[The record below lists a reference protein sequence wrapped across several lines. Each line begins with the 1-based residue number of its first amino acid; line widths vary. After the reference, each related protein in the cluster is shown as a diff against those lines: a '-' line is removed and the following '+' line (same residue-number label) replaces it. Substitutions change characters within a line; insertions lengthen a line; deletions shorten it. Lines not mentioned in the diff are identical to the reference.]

1 MHMRCFAYGLTAVV
15 VLGADRLASG
25 DCEVTELLPLS
36 GSTSSVAIDG
46 DVILTGAW
54 TADGIS
60 NFTGAAFVFR
70 YEGGTW
76 DFEAKLQAPDG
87 EFDDRFA
94 WSVAIS
100 DDVAVVGSRD
110 DEHEGFDVGSA
121 YVYRFDGSGWIL
133 EAKLIP
139 PDGEFLDRFGV
150 SLAIHGDVL
159 VVGAYLDDDGG
170 DRSGSAYV
178 YRYNG
183 SAWQSDTKLVASD
196 GAEGDE
202 FGHSVAIEDNVIVV
216 GARHFF
222 NGGAGAAYIFRF
234 NGLEWLEEAR
244 LESSDGEDLDFFGED
259 VDISGN
265 SVIVGALGNDEAANR
280 AGAAYIFSYDGNV
293 WGDEQKVFAL
303 GAAFNDTF
311 GESVAIDGD
320 LAIGGSVGDDPTGS
334 ITVFRL
340 VNGNWI
346 WTNRIEASDGSVGD
360 QFSRRGIVLQ
370 NDIAAVVA
378 NNHHHG
384 DAVGTAFV
392 FAGLKLIDCDGNG
405 VADSCQI
412 ADGSSQDCNSNFVPD
427 ACDIADGT
435 SSDINANGVPDECE
449 CPWDLDGDGV
459 VGVGDLL
466 ILVANF
472 GPCDG
477 ECPADFDEDGFVG
490 VSDLLILIANFGE
503 CPGTGCPWDVNGDG
517 VVDHL
522 DVIAVNDNMGPCK
535 DPDNCPWD
543 VNGDGVVD
551 GADVSEVASHFGP
564 CPKE

>member
-1 MHMRCFAYGLTAVV
+1 MMRIGFLAFGLPAVV
-15 VLGADRLASG
+15 VLGADRLTSG
-25 DCEVTELLPLS
+25 DCEVTELLPPS
-36 GSTSSVAIDG
+36 GSTWSVAIDG
-46 DVILTGAW
+46 DVIVTGAW

-70 YEGGTW
+70 YEEGTW
-76 DFEAKLQAPDG
+76 NFESKLQAPDG
-87 EFDDRFA
+87 EYDDRFG

-100 DDVAVVGSRD
+100 DDVALVGSRD
-110 DEHEGFDVGSA
+110 DEHGGCNLGSA
-121 YVYRFDGSGWIL
+121 YVYRFDGSGWIQ
-133 EAKLIP
+133 EGKLIP
-139 PDGEFLDRFGV
+139 PDGECFDAFGV
-150 SLAIHGDVL
+150 SLAIQGDVL
-159 VVGAYLDDDGG
+159 VVGANLDDDGG

-178 YRYNG
+178 YRYDG
-183 SAWQSDTKLVASD
+183 SGWQLETKLVASD

-234 NGLEWLEEAR
+234 NGQEWSEEAK
-244 LESSDGEDLDFFGED
+244 LEPSDGQDLDFFGVD
-259 VDISGN
+259 VGISGN
-265 SVIVGALGNDEAANR
+265 TVIAGAPGNDEAANR
-280 AGAAYIFSYDGNV
+280 AGAAYIFSFDGKV

-303 GAAFNDTF
+303 APAYNDKF
-311 GESVAIDGD
+311 GESVAINGD
-320 LAIGGSVGDDPTGS
+320 LAIGGSHGDDPTGS

-346 WTNRIEASDGSVGD
+346 WTDRIEASDGSPGD
-360 QFSRRGIVLQ
+360 QFSSRGIVLQ
-370 NDIAAVVA
+370 NDIAVVSA

-427 ACDIADGT
+427 VCDIADGT
-435 SSDINANGVPDECE
+435 SNDNNANGVPDECE
-449 CPWDLDGDGV
+449 CIGDLDGDGT
-459 VGVGDLL
+459 VGAGDLV
-466 ILVANF
+466 ILVQNF

-477 ECPADFDEDGFVG
+477 ECPADFDGDGFVG
-490 VSDLLILIANFGE
+490 VADLLTLIANVGP
-503 CPGTGCPWDVNGDG
+503 CPGSGCVWDIDCNG
-517 VVDHL
+517 VVDL
-522 DVIAVNDNMGPCK
+522 ADLFAVLQNLGPCD

-543 VNGDGVVD
+543 VTGDGVVD
-551 GADVSEVASHFGP
+551 GSDIAAVVTHFGP
-564 CPKE
+564 CP